1 MLRENLIIQ
10 KRCWQKIMHTVTDT
24 HSLEQLSVNCGLIYG
39 HFVHSRMGAITPSP
53 CFFTSIKRRN
63 LHVPFHL
70 CCFLTCQN
78 LQVCSS
84 DCSRVCFSVCLSVFL
99 SVCVFVGVNAV
110 IQIQVAQL
118 YNLANYYQTC
128 LPVCSFYCLSV
139 SNITGNPMHGDSWDF
154 QDRFD
159 MEQDT
164 TWNIP
169 GCSLNT
175 DIFIFDF
182 LSCVSMTVSNTAE
195 NLKDG
200 FSWYFQDKSNIR

>member
-1 MLRENLIIQ
+1 
-10 KRCWQKIMHTVTDT
+10 MHTVTDT
-24 HSLEQLSVNCGLIYG
+24 HSLKQLSVNCGLIYG
-39 HFVHSRMGAITPSP
+39 HFMHSRKGAITPSP

-70 CCFLTCQN
+70 CWFLTCQN

-139 SNITGNPMHGDSWDF
+139 SNITGNPMHGDSLLWL
-154 QDRFD
+154 QKT
-159 MEQDT
+159 EE
-164 TWNIP
+164 
-169 GCSLNT
+169 CSIFAAPNDLLDGIGT
-175 DIFIFDF
+175 LCHTCHILIFILNFCNAPCVQYLRF
-182 LSCVSMTVSNTAE
+182 L
-195 NLKDG
+195 
-200 FSWYFQDKSNIR
+200 